1 MIIPILQLEKLRL
14 SGHSCGLQWAC
25 PRPRREREGCLGP
38 KFQVCLASEPLLIKI
53 TVDDVR
59 PVTQS
64 CQTLCYSM
72 DCSLPGSYVRGI
84 SQARILEWV
93 AISSPRGS
101 FRPRDQTWVPASP
114 ALAVDSLP
122 WSHLGIPTVDDRKGL
137 KWRTISLKFPQNTES
152 KIGNVISHEGGGKLN
167 TELQGATCG
176 LSRPCSS
183 RIPARQP
190 CTTAAMKAEEKENCT
205 TDMAT

>member
-1 MIIPILQLEKLRL
+1 MCGQSLNHVKLFATPWTVACQVHMFVGFPRQEYWSGLPFPPQGDL
-14 SGHSCGLQWAC
+14 SDPG
-25 PRPRREREGCLGP
+25 
-38 KFQVCLASEPLLIKI
+38 IK
-53 TVDDVR
+53 
-59 PVTQS
+59 PES
-64 CQTLCYSM
+64 
-72 DCSLPGSYVRGI
+72 
-84 SQARILEWV
+84 
-93 AISSPRGS
+93 
-101 FRPRDQTWVPASP
+101 PASP